1 MNSTELF
8 RRMSQLRIIPVV
20 SVREEAQAVPMARAL
35 AEGGL
40 PAAEITFRTSAAEGA
55 ISAIAREAPEVLLLA
70 GTVLDFPTASRAVE
84 AGAAG
89 IVSPGTNPEVVAWC
103 LKRGIP
109 VLPGC
114 ATPTEAEACLRMG
127 LSAVKLFPAE
137 AVGGAALL
145 KALSGPYPQL
155 KFMPT
160 GGISPQNLGAYLAL
174 PNVFCCGGS
183 WLAPQSK
190 MDAGDWAGIAALA
203 RQALDTA
210 SPEV

>member
-70 GTVLDFPTASRAVE
+70 GTVLDVPTASRAVE

>member
-1 MNSTELF
+1 
-8 RRMSQLRIIPVV
+8 
-20 SVREEAQAVPMARAL
+20 MARAL

-70 GTVLDFPTASRAVE
+70 GTVLDVPTASRAVE

>member
-70 GTVLDFPTASRAVE
+70 GTVLDVPTASRAVE

-114 ATPTEAEACLRMG
+114 ATPTEADPCHG
-127 LSAVKLFPAE
+127 L
-137 AVGGAALL
+137 
-145 KALSGPYPQL
+145 LSQ
-155 KFMPT
+155 
-160 GGISPQNLGAYLAL
+160 
-174 PNVFCCGGS
+174 
-183 WLAPQSK
+183 
-190 MDAGDWAGIAALA
+190 
-203 RQALDTA
+203 
-210 SPEV
+210 

>member
-70 GTVLDFPTASRAVE
+70 GTVLDVPTASRAVE

-114 ATPTEAEACLRMG
+114 ATPPEAEACLRMG

>member
-70 GTVLDFPTASRAVE
+70 GTVLDVPTASRAVE

-103 LKRGIP
+103 LKRGSP

>member
-1 MNSTELF
+1 
-8 RRMSQLRIIPVV
+8 MSQLRIIPVV

-70 GTVLDFPTASRAVE
+70 GTVLDVPTASRAVE

>member
-40 PAAEITFRTSAAEGA
+40 PAAEITFRTSAAEVA

-70 GTVLDFPTASRAVE
+70 GTVLDVPTAGRAVE

>member
-70 GTVLDFPTASRAVE
+70 GTVLDVPTASRAVE

-210 SPEV
+210 PPEV

>member
-40 PAAEITFRTSAAEGA
+40 PAAEITFRTAAAEGA

-70 GTVLDFPTASRAVE
+70 GTVLDVPTASRAVE

-190 MDAGDWAGIAALA
+190 MDAGDWAA

>member
-40 PAAEITFRTSAAEGA
+40 PAAEITFRTAAAEGA

-70 GTVLDFPTASRAVE
+70 GTVLDVPTASRAVE